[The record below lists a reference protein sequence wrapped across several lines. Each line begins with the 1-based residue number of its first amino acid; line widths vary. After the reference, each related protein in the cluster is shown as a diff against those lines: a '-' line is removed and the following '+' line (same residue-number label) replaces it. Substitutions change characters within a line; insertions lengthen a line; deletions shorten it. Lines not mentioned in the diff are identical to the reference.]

1 MEIFNTC
8 DAVGKIC
15 TRKLMSQAL
24 IYLLIYVFNKG
35 KVSLQNPSRL
45 GTHYVAK
52 IGLELTAILLP
63 LITFKYSINM
73 SLTEIKGMGSF
84 LRTKYLNV
92 LSNTQV

>member
-63 LITFKYSINM
+63 LSPKFWDCKREAPC
-73 SLTEIKGMGSF
+73 LHRGPA
-84 LRTKYLNV
+84 
-92 LSNTQV
+92 LSRICFYPQTG